1 TARGYRKSS
10 HGFKN
15 AIVQATGQAHMRSI
29 STVLASQ
36 AVMTG
41 EGPVS
46 DRAVRAAARNPDQ
59 YMRCERYGYLTSARK
74 AFKDQRIVS
83 LCADGV
89 HVGDEDWLNVAMW
102 SPERECACFL
112 PPQ

>member
-1 TARGYRKSS
+1 
-10 HGFKN
+10 
-15 AIVQATGQAHMRSI
+15 MRSI

-102 SPERECACFL
+102 SPERECA
-112 PPQ
+112 